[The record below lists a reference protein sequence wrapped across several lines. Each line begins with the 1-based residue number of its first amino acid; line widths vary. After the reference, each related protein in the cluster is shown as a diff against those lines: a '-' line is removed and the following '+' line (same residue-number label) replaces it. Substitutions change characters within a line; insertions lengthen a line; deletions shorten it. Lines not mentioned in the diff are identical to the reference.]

1 MKVILTEE
9 VLGLGDPG
17 EVVEIKR
24 GYGRNYLIPRG
35 VAIEA
40 TKKNLSMIEAEQARY
55 QAKAA
60 READKVK
67 SEADAL
73 AAVSLTV
80 QARAGETGKLYGS
93 VTNMDLAAALAEKG
107 FDLDRRRIIMEDG
120 PIKELGEHTIRVK
133 LHPQVVVEIP
143 VLVEAAAGSAQPE
156 AAQPEAAEAEPE
168 QAEAAQPAE
177 EAVEAAETEAAEEAE
192 AVEEGAE
199 PKE

>member
-17 EVVEIKR
+17 EVVDVKK

-35 VAIEA
+35 IAIEA
-40 TKKNLSMIEAEQARY
+40 TKKNISRIEVEQARY

-73 AAVSLTV
+73 SAVSLTV

-93 VTNMDLAAALAEKG
+93 ITNMDLAAALAEKG
-107 FDLDRRRIIMEDG
+107 FELDRRRIIMEEG
-120 PIKELGEHTIRVK
+120 PLKDLGEHSIKVK
-133 LHPQVVVEIP
+133 LHPHVVVEIP
-143 VLVEAAAGSAQPE
+143 VLVEAAEGSAQPG
-156 AAQPEAAEAEPE
+156 QPE
-168 QAEAAQPAE
+168 QAEAVEAASDETAAPEAEEPVEAAAEAE
-177 EAVEAAETEAAEEAE
+177 EA
-192 AVEEGAE
+192 AE